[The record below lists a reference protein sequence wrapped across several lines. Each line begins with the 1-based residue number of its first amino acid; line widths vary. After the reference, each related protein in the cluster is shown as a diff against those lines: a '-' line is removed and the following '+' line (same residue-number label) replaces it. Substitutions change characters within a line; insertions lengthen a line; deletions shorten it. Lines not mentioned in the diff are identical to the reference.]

1 MSNIVVFGAG
11 GTAGSRI
18 TAEAVNRGHRVTAA
32 VRRPE
37 ATSYLPAGVDLVTG
51 DVTSARSVRELAPT
65 ADAMVVAVGG
75 GEDRALWRTAAENL
89 ITVLRDVPNPP
100 RIIHVGGGATLL
112 TPNGTPFLEEP
123 DFPEEYRNS
132 ALGQADAL
140 AWYRSAANGV
150 RWTYVSPPPLE
161 FHPGERTG
169 RYRTGTDE
177 PVTDERGRAVL
188 SYEDLA
194 VAVVDE
200 IEQPRF
206 ENMRFTAG
214 Y

>member
-18 TAEAVNRGHRVTAA
+18 TTEAFDRGHRVTAA

-37 ATSYLPAGVDLVTG
+37 ATSYLPAGVHVVTG
-51 DVTSARSVRELAPT
+51 DATSEQRVREVAPD
-65 ADAMVVAVGG
+65 ADALVVAIGG
-75 GEDRALWRTAAENL
+75 GGRSLWLDAARALVGA
-89 ITVLRDVPNPP
+89 LRDMPAAP

-112 TPNGTPFLEEP
+112 TRKGTRFLDEP
-123 DFPEEYRNS
+123 DFPDEYRDA

-140 AWYRSAANGV
+140 NFYRSSSDGV
-150 RWTYVSPPPLE
+150 SWTYLTPPPVE

-169 RYRTGTDE
+169 QYRVGGDE
-177 PVTDERGRAVL
+177 PVTDHEGRSVL
-188 SYEDLA
+188 TYEDLA

-200 IEQPRF
+200 IENPQHR
-206 ENMRFTAG
+206 NTRFTVA

>member
-1 MSNIVVFGAG
+1 MSDIVVFGAG

-37 ATSYLPAGVDLVTG
+37 AVSYLPAGVDLVTG
-51 DVTSARSVRELAPT
+51 DATSARSVRELAPG
-65 ADAMVVAVGG
+65 ADAIVVAVGG
-75 GEDRALWRTAAENL
+75 GERALWRDAAENL
-89 ITVLRDVPNPP
+89 ITVLRDLPNPP
-100 RIIHVGGGATLL
+100 RVIHVGGGATLL
-112 TPNGTPFLEEP
+112 NPSGVPFLEEP
-123 DFPEEYRNS
+123 DFPEEYRDS

-140 AWYRSAANGV
+140 AWYRSSAEGV
-150 RWTYVSPPPLE
+150 TWTYVSPPPLE

-200 IEQPRF
+200 IEHPRF

>member
-1 MSNIVVFGAG
+1 MSDIVVFGAG

-18 TAEAVNRGHRVTAA
+18 TTEAVNRGHRVTAA

-37 ATSYLPAGVDLVTG
+37 ATSYLPPGVDVVTG
-51 DVTSARSVRELAPT
+51 DATSERSVRELAPG
-65 ADAMVVAVGG
+65 ADVIVVAVGG
-75 GEDRALWRTAAENL
+75 GERALWRDVAENL
-89 ITVLRDVPNPP
+89 ITVLRDLPNPP
-100 RIIHVGGGATLL
+100 RVIHVGGGATLL
-112 TPNGTPFLEEP
+112 TPQGTALLEEP
-123 DFPEEYRNS
+123 DFPEEYRDA

-140 AWYRSAANGV
+140 AWYRSSAAGV
-150 RWTYVSPPPLE
+150 TWTYVSPPPVE

-169 RYRTGTDE
+169 HYRTGTDE
-177 PVTDERGRAVL
+177 PVADERGRAVL

-194 VAVVDE
+194 VAIVDE
-200 IEQPRF
+200 IENPRF

>member
-1 MSNIVVFGAG
+1 MSDIVVFGAG

-18 TAEAVNRGHRVTAA
+18 TVEAANRGHRVTAA

-37 ATSYLPAGVDLVTG
+37 AVGYLPPGVDVVTG
-51 DVTSARSVRELAPT
+51 DVTSARSVRELAPG
-65 ADAMVVAVGG
+65 ADAVVVAVGG
-75 GEDRALWRTAAENL
+75 GARALWRDAAQNL
-89 ITVLRDVPNPP
+89 ITVLRDLPNPP
-100 RIIHVGGGATLL
+100 RVIHVGGGATLL
-112 TPNGTPFLEEP
+112 TPQGVPFLEEP
-123 DFPEEYRNS
+123 GFPEEYRDA

-140 AWYRSAANGV
+140 AWYRSSADGV
-150 RWTYVSPPPLE
+150 TWTYLSPPPVE

-169 RYRTGTDE
+169 HYRTGTDE

-200 IEQPRF
+200 IEHPRF

>member
-1 MSNIVVFGAG
+1 MSNVVVYGAG

-18 TAEAVNRGHRVTAA
+18 VGEAVDRGHRVTAA

-37 ATSYLPAGVDLVTG
+37 SVTWLPPGVKVVTG
-51 DVTSARSVRELAPT
+51 DATSPQSVAELAPE
-65 ADAMVVAVGG
+65 ADVMVVTIGG
-75 GEDRALWRTAAENL
+75 GERALWRNAAENL

-112 TPNGTPFLEEP
+112 TPGGTPYLEEP
-123 DFPEEYRNS
+123 DFPERYRDA

-140 AWYRSAANGV
+140 ALYRSSADGLT
-150 RWTYVSPPPLE
+150 WTYLSPPPME

-169 RYRTGTDE
+169 RYRTGTDH
-177 PVTDERGRAVL
+177 PVTDDQGRAVL

-194 VAVVDE
+194 VAIVDE
-200 IEQPRF
+200 IENPRF
-206 ENMRFTAG
+206 ENMRFTAA

>member
-1 MSNIVVFGAG
+1 MSDIVVFGAG

-37 ATSYLPAGVDLVTG
+37 AVSYLPAGVDLVTG
-51 DVTSARSVRELAPT
+51 DATSTHSVRELAPG
-65 ADAMVVAVGG
+65 ADAIVVAVGG
-75 GEDRALWRTAAENL
+75 GERALWRDAAENL
-89 ITVLRDVPNPP
+89 ITVLRDLPNPP
-100 RIIHVGGGATLL
+100 RVIHVGGGATLL
-112 TPNGTPFLEEP
+112 NPRGVPFLEEP
-123 DFPEEYRNS
+123 DFPEEYRDS

-140 AWYRSAANGV
+140 AWYRSSAEGV
-150 RWTYVSPPPLE
+150 TWTYVSPPPLE

-169 RYRTGTDE
+169 HYRTGTDE

-200 IEQPRF
+200 IEHPRF

>member
-18 TAEAVNRGHRVTAA
+18 VVEAVDRGHRVVAA

-37 ATSYLPAGVDLVTG
+37 AVSYLPPAVRVVTG
-51 DVTSARSVRELAPT
+51 DATSERSVRELAPD
-65 ADAMVVAVGG
+65 ADALVVAIGG
-75 GEDRALWRTAAENL
+75 GDRTLWPDAARRL
-89 ITVLRDVPNPP
+89 LHVLGGMPAAP
-100 RIIHVGGGATLL
+100 RVIHVGGGSTLL
-112 TPNGTPFLEEP
+112 TPTGGRLLDEP
-123 DFPEEYRNS
+123 DFPADYREA

-140 AWYRSAANGV
+140 DVYRSAADGV
-150 RWTYVSPPPLE
+150 TWTYLSPPPLE

-169 RYRTGTDE
+169 RYRTGTE
-177 PVTDERGRAVL
+177 QPVTDDDGRSAL

-200 IEQPRF
+200 IESPRF
-206 ENMRFTAG
+206 RNMRFTAA

>member
-1 MSNIVVFGAG
+1 MSDIVVFGAG

-37 ATSYLPAGVDLVTG
+37 ATSYLPAGVNLVTG
-51 DVTSARSVRELAPT
+51 DATSARSVRGLAPG
-65 ADAMVVAVGG
+65 ADAFVVAVGG
-75 GEDRALWRTAAENL
+75 GERALWRDVAENL
-89 ITVLRDVPNPP
+89 ITVLRDLPNPP
-100 RIIHVGGGATLL
+100 RVIHVGGGATLR
-112 TPNGTPFLEEP
+112 TPRGVPFLEEP
-123 DFPEEYRNS
+123 DFPEEYRDS

-140 AWYRSAANGV
+140 AWYRSSADGV
-150 RWTYVSPPPLE
+150 TWTYLSPPPLE

-169 RYRTGTDE
+169 HYRTGTDE

-200 IEQPRF
+200 IEHPRF

>member
-18 TAEAVNRGHRVTAA
+18 TTEAVNRGHRVVAA

-37 ATSYLPAGVDLVTG
+37 ATSYLPASVRLVTG
-51 DVTSARSVRELAPT
+51 DATSERAVRDLVPD
-65 ADAMVVAVGG
+65 ADALVVAIGG
-75 GEDRALWRTAAENL
+75 GERGLWLDAARTLVGALRGMPAA
-89 ITVLRDVPNPP
+89 P
-100 RIIHVGGGATLL
+100 RIIHIGGGSTLL
-112 TPNGTPFLEEP
+112 TRKGTRYLDEP
-123 DFPEEYRNS
+123 DFPDEYRDA

-140 AWYRSAANGV
+140 DFYRSSADGV
-150 RWTYVSPPPLE
+150 TWTYVSPPPLE

-169 RYRTGTDE
+169 HYRTGGDQ
-177 PVTDERGRAVL
+177 PVTDDQGRSVL

-200 IEQPRF
+200 IENPRH
-206 ENMRFTAG
+206 ENTRFTAA